1 MRHSSL
7 SIYSQLT
14 ANHRY
19 SQEVDLHLDHILVSA
34 EEEPNAQDTARWA
47 SWFATRPRQRLH
59 RRNSSGIGGY
69 NLHPSSHARLKECGQ
84 RGDARAARRQ
94 RPQQQSRLPS
104 AGFLAVCGRRGC
116 AKPGPRSTEAAAAGM
131 PPAAGGAEA
140 GGAARP
146 RRRVPPPRRGAA
158 RHVPDRPQGRLPP
171 ARARPLAAGRLG
183 RARRRRRVLR
193 RRRSYLCMCGRR
205 DSVIR
210 RAATRMNTAAGPL
223 RT

>member
-69 NLHPSSHARLKECGQ
+69 NLHPNSHARLKECGQ

-94 RPQQQSRLPS
+94 RPQRLGYPS
-104 AGFLAVCGRRGC
+104 GGDSYEHG
-116 AKPGPRSTEAAAAGM
+116 GG
-131 PPAAGGAEA
+131 PAANLSILT
-140 GGAARP
+140 
-146 RRRVPPPRRGAA
+146 
-158 RHVPDRPQGRLPP
+158 QT
-171 ARARPLAAGRLG
+171 
-183 RARRRRRVLR
+183 LR
-193 RRRSYLCMCGRR
+193 KERQKI
-205 DSVIR
+205 D
-210 RAATRMNTAAGPL
+210 N
-223 RT
+223 